1 MLFGVR
7 WHSRLGCCQPSWSCK
22 SASTHAISGF
32 NRHSQRLCATKA
44 HVIFSG
50 IQPTGVPHL
59 GNYLGA
65 LQQWAR
71 LQNEALPSTQLLYAI
86 VDLHAITT
94 NQDADQLRRWKRETL
109 ATLLA
114 VGLDP
119 ERSTI
124 FYQSAV
130 PEHTELMWILSCT
143 ASVGYLSR
151 MTQWKSKLTVPD
163 EVSALDSTSAKA
175 RLKLG
180 LFSYPVLQAADILL
194 YGATHVP
201 VGEDQVQHLEFAR
214 QCADQFNTVHGE
226 ILVKPQTVLSSAR
239 RVMSLKEPHLK
250 MSKSHQDFRSRIQVN
265 DGPKLIGDKIRLAMT
280 DSMPGVSYEPDHRPG
295 VSNLLAIMSYLDG
308 RGRTAEELAR
318 ACNSMNMRQ
327 FKETV
332 TSAISESLASTRDK
346 YNRLMN
352 KDETHYLDDI
362 VIEGSNKA
370 RRQAGKTMA
379 AVRQVVGLEHM
390 GRALERI

>member
-1 MLFGVR
+1 MHVVLLIWESAMLFGVR

-32 NRHSQRLCATKA
+32 NRHSKRLCATKA

-130 PEHTELMWILSCT
+130 WSLATT
-143 ASVGYLSR
+143 A
-151 MTQWKSKLTVPD
+151 
-163 EVSALDSTSAKA
+163 
-175 RLKLG
+175 
-180 LFSYPVLQAADILL
+180 
-194 YGATHVP
+194 VP
-201 VGEDQVQHLEFAR
+201 VS
-214 QCADQFNTVHGE
+214 
-226 ILVKPQTVLSSAR
+226 IYVLR
-239 RVMSLKEPHLK
+239 ICR
-250 MSKSHQDFRSRIQVN
+250 FRSTQSWCGYWAVQPLW
-265 DGPKLIGDKIRLAMT
+265 DT
-280 DSMPGVSYEPDHRPG
+280 
-295 VSNLLAIMSYLDG
+295 
-308 RGRTAEELAR
+308 
-318 ACNSMNMRQ
+318 
-327 FKETV
+327 
-332 TSAISESLASTRDK
+332 SLAWHSGRFVMTGARSRKVFCSSWLIIYRASSPYQMKCRPWTLRVQKQDSNSDSFPILCCRPRISCSTGMASILDQTIIRSFFQCYSRSGRRGPSTAFGVCK
-346 YNRLMN
+346 TMRWSVQYCPWGNPCEATNRLMYVN
-352 KDETHYLDDI
+352 PWSSLYRFLFF
-362 VIEGSNKA
+362 
-370 RRQAGKTMA
+370 
-379 AVRQVVGLEHM
+379 
-390 GRALERI
+390 